1 MEETMGKF
9 LLVALLALMALAPL
23 QAAAGDKVAFP
34 KGYEKWEK
42 SKMQVVTDKKS
53 LFYGIHYTYVDK
65 KAMKMYR
72 TGGPYPEGSSFVV
85 VQYAIK
91 DTAGTPVAGKKQM
104 IVLMKKDR
112 TFAQTGGWQFAGF
125 TADGRPS
132 GIDPVQNCF
141 ECHLKTAKATD
152 YIISKFADF
161 K

>member
-1 MEETMGKF
+1 MGKI
-9 LLVALLALMALAPL
+9 LLMALLGIMALAL
-23 QAAAGDKVAFP
+23 QVGASEKGGLP

-42 SKMQVVTDKKS
+42 SKQQIVTDKSS

-65 KAMKMYR
+65 KAMKGYR

-91 DTAGTPVAGKKQM
+91 EAGGKPVEGKKQM
-104 IVLMKKDR
+104 IVLMKKDKS
-112 TFAQTGGWQFAGF
+112 FKQTGGWQFAGF
-125 TADGRPS
+125 SAEGRPS
-132 GIDPVQNCF
+132 GIDPVQTCY

-152 YIISKFADF
+152 LVISKFADF